1 MVSIGERRTPPGR
14 EPYPAA
20 QTTCIVCQ
28 KLEGV
33 VKQNL
38 PFILGATGR
47 INGKKRRNQ
56 RLLRLETQ
64 PTKEKEDIGDLVI
77 AEKIPYFH
85 LKHGCICG
93 MLLTNSETCFD
104 RCVEAD
110 RGI

>member
-1 MVSIGERRTPPGR
+1 MRTTSITGWRAVSCRSSNAHSVPKFRGCCQTKISVHTWPPLVGEMERRGEFSNCCAWKPNLHKER
-14 EPYPAA
+14 E
-20 QTTCIVCQ
+20 
-28 KLEGV
+28 
-33 VKQNL
+33 N
-38 PFILGATGR
+38 
-47 INGKKRRNQ
+47 
-56 RLLRLETQ
+56 
-64 PTKEKEDIGDLVI
+64 IGDLVI